1 MATVSIQQKTVYPP
15 GPRLHLLSRT
25 FWEMRRRPPETMA
38 KIAHRYGDVVHM
50 SFQGRHLYL
59 LNRPE
64 FIEDVLITHNKDFI
78 KGQGLQRTK
87 ALLGEGLLTSEG
99 DFHLRQRR
107 LIQPVFHRQQLNQ
120 YGQVMV
126 DATEQASERW
136 SSQAGPD
143 GSLAID
149 VEKEMKRLALAIAGR
164 TLFNADVEADA
175 SEVGQALTNIMELQ
189 NSLFAR
195 PADNPGLFGGRIAE
209 RFAENRERLDRIVYR
224 LIADRRKMMENGQPG
239 PDDVLGRLLKAQDT
253 ENGSGMSDQ
262 QVRDEVLTLFLAGHE
277 TTANALTW
285 TWYLLSQNP
294 DVEKRLQ
301 QEVDQ
306 VLSGHAPGVADLE
319 NLPYTHNV
327 FTESMRIYPPAWII
341 GRQVQNEYEVG
352 GYTLPVGSG
361 VLLSQ
366 WVTHHDPRY
375 YPDPWR
381 FDPDRWLPEQKARRP
396 KFAYFPFGAGPRQC
410 IGENFA
416 WMEGEIALAALA
428 RSWQMRL
435 LPGQKIDIRPRITL
449 RPKYPILMRVER
461 R

>member
-1 MATVSIQQKTVYPP
+1 
-15 GPRLHLLSRT
+15 
-25 FWEMRRRPPETMA
+25 MRRRPPETLA
-38 KIAHRYGDVVHM
+38 KIAHRYGDIVHM
-50 SFQGRHLYL
+50 SIQGRHLYL

-64 FIEDVLITHNKDFI
+64 FIEDVLITHNKDFV

-126 DATEQASERW
+126 EAAEQASERW
-136 SSQAGPD
+136 SRQAGAD
-143 GSLAID
+143 GSLVID
-149 VEKEMKRLALAIAGR
+149 VEREMKRLALAIAGR

-175 SEVGQALTNIMELQ
+175 SEVGQALSNIMELQ

-195 PADNPGLFGGRIAE
+195 PADSTGLLGGRIAE

-224 LIADRRKMMENGQPG
+224 LIAGRRKMMERGQPG
-239 PDDVLGRLLKAQDT
+239 PDDVLGRLLKAQDA
-253 ENGSGMSDQ
+253 EDGSGMSDQ

-285 TWYLLSQNP
+285 TWYLLSQNLQ
-294 DVEKRLQ
+294 VEAYLH
-301 QEVDQ
+301 QEVDR
-306 VLSGHAPGVADLE
+306 VLSGNAPGVADLE

-352 GYTLPVGSG
+352 GYILPVGSG

-366 WVTHHDPRY
+366 WVMHHDPRY

-381 FDPDRWLPEQKARRP
+381 FDPDRWQPEQKSRRP

-416 WMEGEIALAALA
+416 WMEGELVLAALA

-435 LPGQKIDIRPRITL
+435 MPGQKIDIRPRITL
-449 RPKYPILMRVER
+449 RPKYPILMRLER
-461 R
+461 RL